1 MNKIKRIITSSIV
14 LVGLVLTP
22 IALPTVTYAAGIDA
36 QQQACIGSGGTWA
49 KGVCTGNSTQD
60 NLTPIIKTIVNV
72 LIFIV
77 ATLAVIMIIV
87 GALRYVA
94 SAGNAASV
102 KGAKDTILYSVVGLV
117 IAILAY
123 AIVNFV
129 IKAFVK

>member
-1 MNKIKRIITSSIV
+1 MNKIKRIISSSIV
-14 LVGLVLTP
+14 LLGLIVTP
-22 IALPTVTYAAGIDA
+22 IAVPTVTYAAAIDA
-36 QQQACIGSGGTWA
+36 QQQVCEGSGGKWA
-49 KGVCTGNSTQD
+49 GGTCTGNSKQD
-60 NLTPIIKTIVNV
+60 NLTPIITTIVNV

-87 GALRYVA
+87 GALRYVT
-94 SAGNAASV
+94 SAGNATSV
-102 KGAKDTILYSVVGLV
+102 KSAKDTILYSVVGLV